1 MTETIIRPVRP
12 TDKSAV
18 ITLGRELIKAGDTYA
33 FDSQM
38 TDEDLWHYW
47 TVEKQAKAYVAEQD
61 TVILGIFVIK
71 QNQPGPAAHIA
82 NASYAVSAHARGKG
96 IGRAMG
102 QASLT
107 IARDLGYHAMQF
119 NIVIATNLAAI
130 KLWQSLGFD
139 IIGTIPNGFCLP
151 SGAYADFHIM
161 HRAL

>member
-47 TVEKQAKAYVAEQD
+47 TVEKQAMAYVAEQD
-61 TVILGIFVIK
+61 TDILGIFVIK

-82 NASYAVSAHARGKG
+82 NASGRPGFSAMRHSDMAPASFR
-96 IGRAMG
+96 RAE
-102 QASLT
+102 T
-107 IARDLGYHAMQF
+107 
-119 NIVIATNLAAI
+119 
-130 KLWQSLGFD
+130 
-139 IIGTIPNGFCLP
+139 
-151 SGAYADFHIM
+151 
-161 HRAL
+161 